1 MLSND
6 VTVKI
11 IFPSEV
17 GKLIACCPSIC
28 CKSFYGQNKYVRQV
42 EVVKRKSIDFN

>member
-6 VTVKI
+6 VTVKV

-17 GKLIACCPSIC
+17 GKLIACCPFFC

-42 EVVKRKSIDFN
+42 EVVKRTIIDFN

>member
-17 GKLIACCPSIC
+17 GKLIVAL
-28 CKSFYGQNKYVRQV
+28 SFAVRALRLNKHVCQVR
-42 EVVKRKSIDFN
+42 VVKRKE